1 MDDIRRPQPPV
12 RRDYALPADR
22 PPTQFRQPAV
32 SDYIPTPATPP
43 VPAHPAH
50 HHSQTPYHQPVHHAP
65 AVHQSPQPL
74 PAAHPQPAKNKK
86 RGKMLSVT
94 AGVLLTAAAIFGAGW
109 MLKGTSSSQTIPQS
123 ITRQVN
129 FSLYF
134 PAPMPPGYTYMK
146 DTATFQI
153 GQVYYKFASGA
164 KRVTVMEQPMP
175 AKKPDLGLMS
185 GYSLFNS
192 AVGKAAVGDS
202 FGQPAG
208 VVLTPTTV
216 ITFHTVGNVSQQ
228 ELKTAINNLKNIGQ
242 NPKNS

>member
-1 MDDIRRPQPPV
+1 
-12 RRDYALPADR
+12 
-22 PPTQFRQPAV
+22 
-32 SDYIPTPATPP
+32 
-43 VPAHPAH
+43 
-50 HHSQTPYHQPVHHAP
+50 
-65 AVHQSPQPL
+65 
-74 PAAHPQPAKNKK
+74 
-86 RGKMLSVT
+86 
-94 AGVLLTAAAIFGAGW
+94 